1 MRPPCDH
8 HVTTMLLSN
17 LRAHLYSLYQGQHIA
32 METTAAEHNLVIPAQ
47 PNTSRSRENREC
59 MHGAE
64 LTASSRRGSGGGV
77 APHNS
82 QLVRLGRVPRV
93 DHEALAQTRV
103 RGNDGKVIAR
113 YGQNSSMYRENV
125 DMRRQQLWCTW

>member
-1 MRPPCDH
+1 M
-8 HVTTMLLSN
+8 
-17 LRAHLYSLYQGQHIA
+17 
-32 METTAAEHNLVIPAQ
+32 
-47 PNTSRSRENREC
+47 
-59 MHGAE
+59 
-64 LTASSRRGSGGGV
+64 

-125 DMRRQQLWCTW
+125 DMRRQQLCCTW

>member
-1 MRPPCDH
+1 M
-8 HVTTMLLSN
+8 
-17 LRAHLYSLYQGQHIA
+17 
-32 METTAAEHNLVIPAQ
+32 
-47 PNTSRSRENREC
+47 
-59 MHGAE
+59 
-64 LTASSRRGSGGGV
+64 
-77 APHNS
+77 APDNS

-93 DHEALAQTRV
+93 DHEALAQARV